1 MVSYAQIDKAVTQ
14 EKKWD
19 FKRGSVSML
28 RDLKCILGKW
38 YIGPGIRETWVQI
51 LTIPLINYE
60 TLGKSLKFSTSVTLE
75 E

>member
-1 MVSYAQIDKAVTQ
+1 
-14 EKKWD
+14 
-19 FKRGSVSML
+19 ML